1 MKIVSSANNSIF
13 THQDIIADGN
23 DVDAVADGV
32 AHNGTTDDSDILSN
46 DSYNTEKE
54 VNDLNLDVDYCI
66 LVNDLNLQDYLDFD
80 YCYSV
85 NELELINNYLKINP
99 NFELVN
105 RKLIP
110 VSYSPIAIDAVVHE
124 ISRQLGN
131 WNIKTNKDGLGV
143 VTTSKG
149 GFDFNVTNLQ
159 KIRAPD
165 VAFIPEG
172 TFLSLDEKQLWSFE
186 GQPFNPIFIVEVANL
201 KNSEVEK
208 EIDNRIK
215 KDYFAHGTSVKL
227 GWLIDPINRIIWVY
241 KRNKRDSPYRY
252 QRKWEDLDA
261 GDVLPDFTLQL
272 ESLELEGI
280 DDNIGKDSESDYEEE
295 EEDDDDD
302 EDDDDE
308 GEKRRKKIKKN
319 KAAECAYCDLRF
331 STPTKMAKHI
341 KKKHIK

>member
-1 MKIVSSANNSIF
+1 MSQKRKRPSSTVTKKPSAVIKQSSSTVARTRENNIV
-13 THQDIIADGN
+13 
-23 DVDAVADGV
+23 
-32 AHNGTTDDSDILSN
+32 
-46 DSYNTEKE
+46 
-54 VNDLNLDVDYCI
+54 
-66 LVNDLNLQDYLDFD
+66 VNDLNLQDLDFD

-85 NELELINNYLKINP
+85 NELELINNYLKVNP
-99 NFELVN
+99 NFELIN

-110 VSYSPIAIDAVVHE
+110 VPYSPIAIETVVHE

-131 WNIKTNKDGLGV
+131 WNVETNNDRLGV

-165 VAFIPEG
+165 VAFIPKD

-186 GQPFNPIFIVEVANL
+186 GQPFTPIFIVEVSNL

-208 EIDNRIK
+208 EVDNKIK
-215 KDYFAHGTSVKL
+215 KDYFARGTSVKL
-227 GWLIDPINRIIWVY
+227 GWLIDPINHIIWVY
-241 KRNKRDSPYRY
+241 KRNKRDLPYRY

-261 GDVLPDFTLQL
+261 GDVLPGFT
-272 ESLELEGI
+272 LELENLELEVI
-280 DDNIGKDSESDYEEE
+280 DDIIGKDSESDYEEE
-295 EEDDDDD
+295 EDDDDD
-302 EDDDDE
+302 DDDDDE

-319 KAAECAYCDLRF
+319 KAAECVYCDLRF

-341 KKKHIK
+341 KKKHTK

>member
-1 MKIVSSANNSIF
+1 MDGINTTIALRKVQLKAGLSGNLLTMNHILHLQSGGETKLCLLLTYDLGLQLTINHVTKDSFTIEGHGDKIHDEWIKYFQFNTKTLFPFSTA
-13 THQDIIADGN
+13 ADGN

-131 WNIKTNKDGLGV
+131 WNIKTKKDGLGV

-172 TFLSLDEKQLWSFE
+172 TFLSLDEKQLC
-186 GQPFNPIFIVEVANL
+186 PIKKE
-201 KNSEVEK
+201 NSE
-208 EIDNRIK
+208 
-215 KDYFAHGTSVKL
+215 F
-227 GWLIDPINRIIWVY
+227 
-241 KRNKRDSPYRY
+241 
-252 QRKWEDLDA
+252 
-261 GDVLPDFTLQL
+261 VLKSM
-272 ESLELEGI
+272 E
-280 DDNIGKDSESDYEEE
+280 N
-295 EEDDDDD
+295 
-302 EDDDDE
+302 
-308 GEKRRKKIKKN
+308 
-319 KAAECAYCDLRF
+319 
-331 STPTKMAKHI
+331 
-341 KKKHIK
+341 

>member
-1 MKIVSSANNSIF
+1 M
-13 THQDIIADGN
+13 TG
-23 DVDAVADGV
+23 
-32 AHNGTTDDSDILSN
+32 
-46 DSYNTEKE
+46 
-54 VNDLNLDVDYCI
+54 
-66 LVNDLNLQDYLDFD
+66 
-80 YCYSV
+80 
-85 NELELINNYLKINP
+85 
-99 NFELVN
+99 
-105 RKLIP
+105 
-110 VSYSPIAIDAVVHE
+110 
-124 ISRQLGN
+124 
-131 WNIKTNKDGLGV
+131 
-143 VTTSKG
+143 
-149 GFDFNVTNLQ
+149 
-159 KIRAPD
+159 
-165 VAFIPEG
+165 
-172 TFLSLDEKQLWSFE
+172 WSFE

-295 EEDDDDD
+295 EDDDDDD

-331 STPTKMAKHI
+331 TSTKETSKET
-341 KKKHIK
+341 